1 MEESEVTPD
10 GHALWESMKKR
21 WTRSTST
28 STNHSGSNRVRKEN
42 VKGGGKPYFVP
53 HKNALPVGGVKGAEL
68 ITEGSGANTTPL
80 LGWVDVK
87 NIITPGGNSKALSGP
102 FLFRKNDLPAEN

>member
-28 STNHSGSNRVRKEN
+28 NHSGSNRVRKEN

-53 HKNALPVGGVKGAEL
+53 YKNALPVGGVKGAEM

-102 FLFRKNDLPAEN
+102 LYLGKTISPRKIKQ